1 MEQSAEAIQNLK
13 FPVQTSCSMKCFQQ
27 RLSLPIKRN
36 HFFTLGPLTQLMSA
50 EFVMELEIKRF
61 YIMRIIGLFIFL
73 LTLNCCTQTTSSKIA
88 LQPFDNFDQALVDTL
103 VKTVEH
109 TYNAHVVVLPT
120 RALPPEAFVNTK
132 TPRYRADILIK
143 FLKGEKSDTIDFIV
157 GLTDRD
163 ISTAKKNEDGSLKK
177 PESKYADWGI
187 FGLGYQP
194 GVSCVVSTYRLRHS
208 ENLKFVSRLKKV
220 TLHELGHNMGL
231 THCDSEL
238 CLMRDAVETIKT
250 IDHVNLQLCDNCK
263 HKIN

>member
-1 MEQSAEAIQNLK
+1 
-13 FPVQTSCSMKCFQQ
+13 
-27 RLSLPIKRN
+27 
-36 HFFTLGPLTQLMSA
+36 
-50 EFVMELEIKRF
+50 
-61 YIMRIIGLFIFL
+61 MRIIGLFIVL
-73 LTLNCCTQTTSSKIA
+73 LTLNCCTPTTSSKIA

-109 TYNAHVVVLPT
+109 TYKAHVVVLPT

-163 ISTAKKNEDGSLKK
+163 ISTTKKNADGTIKN

-187 FGLGYQP
+187 FGLGYLP
-194 GVSCVVSTYRLRHS
+194 GASCVVSTYRLRDAK
-208 ENLKFVSRLKKV
+208 NLKIVDRLKKV

-231 THCDSEL
+231 THCESEH
-238 CLMRDAVETIKT
+238 CFMRDAVETIKT
-250 IDHVNLQLCDNCK
+250 IDQVDVQLCTNCK